1 MFSKPEVSIEKS
13 RFLWY
18 NVGHIKVAQ
27 EVVSVPTKI
36 VIGKRYGML
45 TVDAATEKK
54 DYRGRTLYHCTC
66 ECTGTR
72 LVAADR
78 LLAGGVRSCGCAQER
93 AQKQI
98 GGSKERRGWTAEED
112 AARIAKR
119 MKGCEGIYQ
128 RGDTY
133 IAQMKIDYKTYHI
146 GSYRKKTEALKARQA
161 VVQARIKNGNAAAIE
176 CITELKKARRK

>member
-1 MFSKPEVSIEKS
+1 M
-13 RFLWY
+13 
-18 NVGHIKVAQ
+18 
-27 EVVSVPTKI
+27 PTKI
-36 VIGKRYGML
+36 VIGKTYGVL
-45 TVDAATEKK
+45 TVNAATTEK
-54 DYRGRTLYHCTC
+54 DYRGRTLYLCTC

-93 AQKQI
+93 ARKLI
-98 GGSKERRGWTAEED
+98 GGSKERRGWTAEEE

-119 MKGCEGIYQ
+119 MTGCEGIYQ

-146 GSYRKKTEALKARQA
+146 GSYDNRDDALQARYT
-161 VVQARIKNGNAAAIE
+161 VVQARIKGGNAAAVEYIA
-176 CITELKKARRK
+176 ELKKARRK